1 VNLYDYIITFF
12 FSSKCPNY
20 LSDCKYVSNNNF
32 HSFEHNII
40 PPNSPNRISHI
51 NNHYNNNRHCSR
63 SMDHHHLPPYH
74 RHQPN
79 SSKSILKR
87 KSVEVMPAPDE
98 DCSTPAT
105 NADVGTDDPRPQ
117 QCSLKTFN
125 PKSFCRQGILKKQS
139 ASFDDE
145 STQKPILKNRCQ
157 SCDDETLLGN
167 NFSELHSILKRKTS
181 EPSPEPPSH
190 GILKRRGERDVR
202 PPRDRCQTAAA
213 DEPNRDGPRPILKK
227 VLSAVA
233 ADDKRPILK
242 PTPAN
247 MIDGPT
253 KHCSGSSSKRPSVA
267 QRISD
272 LESGVVGSD
281 DHGGIRGCRLQQHA
295 RGARDRTRFRTQPV
309 TPSEINAVKKYVFQG
324 DFRV

>member
-1 VNLYDYIITFF
+1 
-12 FSSKCPNY
+12 
-20 LSDCKYVSNNNF
+20 
-32 HSFEHNII
+32 
-40 PPNSPNRISHI
+40 
-51 NNHYNNNRHCSR
+51 
-63 SMDHHHLPPYH
+63 MDHHHQPHYI

-87 KSVEVMPAPDE
+87 KSLEI
-98 DCSTPAT
+98 TPAGEDGPT
-105 NADVGTDDPRPQ
+105 PAIKADVNADPRLQ
-117 QCSLKTFN
+117 QCSLKTSN
-125 PKSFCRQGILKKQS
+125 HKSFCRQGILKKQS

-202 PPRDRCQTAAA
+202 PLQAAVP
-213 DEPNRDGPRPILKK
+213 EESNRDCPRPILKK
-227 VLSAVA
+227 ILSAV

-242 PTPAN
+242 STPTA
-247 MIDGPT
+247 DGPT
-253 KHCSGSSSKRPSVA
+253 KSSPPSKRPSVA

-272 LESGVVGSD
+272 LESGVVRDAPGSIHD
-281 DHGGIRGCRLQQHA
+281 CRLQHA

-324 DFRV
+324 DNRANMIML

>member
-1 VNLYDYIITFF
+1 MNSYYIVTIFF

-20 LSDCKYVSNNNF
+20 LSDSYVSNNNF
-32 HSFEHNII
+32 YSFEHNII
-40 PPNSPNRISHI
+40 PLNLPKQISYI
-51 NNHYNNNRHCSR
+51 NNYNNRHCS
-63 SMDHHHLPPYH
+63 SMDHHHQPHYL

-87 KSVEVMPAPDE
+87 KSLEIMPADE
-98 DCSTPAT
+98 DGPTPAIKADV
-105 NADVGTDDPRPQ
+105 NADPRLQ
-117 QCSLKTFN
+117 QCSLKTSN
-125 PKSFCRQGILKKQS
+125 HKSFCRQGILKKQS

-202 PPRDRCQTAAA
+202 PPRDRCQTTVV
-213 DEPNRDGPRPILKK
+213 EESNRDCPRPILKK
-227 VLSAVA
+227 ILSAT

-242 PTPAN
+242 STSTA
-247 MIDGPT
+247 DGLT
-253 KHCSGSSSKRPSVA
+253 KCSSSSKRPSVA

-272 LESGVVGSD
+272 LELGVVRDDPPGS
-281 DHGGIRGCRLQQHA
+281 IRDCRLQHT
-295 RGARDRTRFRTQPV
+295 RGARDRARFRTQPV

-324 DFRV
+324 DNRVNMIIL

>member
-1 VNLYDYIITFF
+1 
-12 FSSKCPNY
+12 
-20 LSDCKYVSNNNF
+20 
-32 HSFEHNII
+32 
-40 PPNSPNRISHI
+40 
-51 NNHYNNNRHCSR
+51 
-63 SMDHHHLPPYH
+63 MDHHRQPHYL

-87 KSVEVMPAPDE
+87 KSLEIMPADE
-98 DCSTPAT
+98 HDPITPAIKADV
-105 NADVGTDDPRPQ
+105 NADLRLQ
-117 QCSLKTFN
+117 QCSLKPFN
-125 PKSFCRQGILKKQS
+125 HKSFRQGILKKQS

-202 PPRDRCQTAAA
+202 PPRDRCQA
-213 DEPNRDGPRPILKK
+213 EESNRDCPRPILKK
-227 VLSAVA
+227 ILSATA

-242 PTPAN
+242 STSTA
-247 MIDGPT
+247 DGLT
-253 KHCSGSSSKRPSVA
+253 KCSSSSKRPSVA

-272 LESGVVGSD
+272 LESGVVRD
-281 DHGGIRGCRLQQHA
+281 DPPSSIRDCRLQHT
-295 RGARDRTRFRTQPV
+295 RGARDRARFRTQPV

-324 DFRV
+324 DNRVNMIIL

>member
-1 VNLYDYIITFF
+1 MLLFF

-20 LSDCKYVSNNNF
+20 LSDSYVSNNNF
-32 HSFEHNII
+32 YSFEHNII
-40 PPNSPNRISHI
+40 RLSLLNQISYA
-51 NNHYNNNRHCSR
+51 NNFNNRHCS
-63 SMDHHHLPPYH
+63 SMDHNHQPHYI

-87 KSVEVMPAPDE
+87 KSLEIMPADDDSP
-98 DCSTPAT
+98 TPGIK
-105 NADVGTDDPRPQ
+105 ADVDTEPRVQ

-125 PKSFCRQGILKKQS
+125 FKSSFCRQGILKKQS

-190 GILKRRGERDVR
+190 GILKRRDERDVR
-202 PPRDRCQTAAA
+202 SLRDRCQTAVV
-213 DEPNRDGPRPILKK
+213 DEPNRDCPKPILKK
-227 VLSAVA
+227 ILSAAVV

-242 PTPAN
+242 STPKT
-247 MIDGPT
+247 DSLT
-253 KHCSGSSSKRPSVA
+253 KCGSSSKRPSVA

-272 LESGVVGSD
+272 LESGVVRDDPGS
-281 DHGGIRGCRLQQHA
+281 IRDCRLQHT
-295 RGARDRTRFRTQPV
+295 RGTRDRTRFRTQPV

-324 DFRV
+324 DNRGV